1 MTDGLNPFPLACHYL
16 KSQQNAPVS
25 PAESMRA
32 CPRFATGE
40 EPTQCSFF
48 SSALRR

>member
-25 PAESMRA
+25 PAEFNAGMPAICDR
-32 CPRFATGE
+32 
-40 EPTQCSFF
+40 
-48 SSALRR
+48 